1 MPYTDSSLIAGY
13 LGITLTGAQE
23 TQAGI
28 LADAATAWVDK
39 YTGRTWR
46 TASPVSDEMHAIVG
60 NAVYL
65 DQRPVATVTSVKT
78 RQPYSDASVTTLT
91 AAQWELVDAANGRLL
106 ITGWASSD
114 LWALVSYTH
123 TVSDPPDDVLLAT
136 TMVAASWL
144 QQSLRPN
151 TAGVESVS
159 VGQNDI
165 SVKFGASRGDV
176 PTEALSIL
184 RAYRAVVVA

>member
-13 LGITLTGAQE
+13 LGITLTGPQE
-23 TQAGI
+23 TQAGT

-46 TASPVSDEMHAIVG
+46 TASPVTDEIHVIVG

-65 DQRPVATVTSVKT
+65 THRPVSAVTSVKT
-78 RQPYSDASVTTLT
+78 RQDASDAGITTLT
-91 AAQWELVDAANGRLL
+91 TSQWELIDAANGKLL

-114 LWALVSYTH
+114 LLALVSYTH

-136 TMVAASWL
+136 TMIAASWL
-144 QQSLRPN
+144 QQALRPN

-165 SVKFGASRGDV
+165 SVKFAASRGDV
-176 PTEALSIL
+176 PAEALSIL